1 MKKRVTVVVILCG
14 VLFRFFHL
22 GSHSFWCDEFLAIS
36 LARLKL
42 SEMLAF
48 IIRTDAHPPLFYT
61 IVHFVFNFTQSE
73 FGLRFL
79 PALFGAGAIFVFCL
93 LLKQWRDKD
102 YLFPLALFAFSPAAI
117 LWSQM
122 VKSYSM
128 LTFFTLLSAYAFFRY
143 AGSRRLVHAVLWV
156 ISALATLYLHN
167 FGVIVLF
174 AQVFTALL
182 YRKEWKLRVFVL
194 PFLIISLAYLPYLAG
209 PVFSQVAFVQSVS
222 RTSTNIFL
230 RFANIFFCFVF
241 GETLS
246 PLNLKLVIPG
256 GLVFLYLFVGGF
268 FRPQNMLKVFSFC
281 LLFSA
286 SVLTLFIPITIPQNL
301 IHLQPFFFVLVAY
314 GTDKIINKR
323 KRIILST
330 MAVLFFIPSLYYYY
344 RGESLQYHDASKLI
358 PYRQVSR
365 LIQDEGK
372 PGEAIIFTEVRSRSF
387 AGLIEP
393 ENPWDWYYKGNLPLI
408 EINPIN
414 VKEPYKELE
423 EIYEQYDGVWL
434 LLNYGLT
441 DRSWNDGI
449 KDFFLDGK
457 SVKIKELRLVKNYSF
472 LDYLKGKGKKE
483 YYFLEVYHLRKVQH
497 DE

>member
-1 MKKRVTVVVILCG
+1 MKRRIPFIIILLG
-14 VLFRFFHL
+14 SALRFFHL
-22 GSHSFWCDEFLAIS
+22 GNRSFWCDEFLAIS

-42 SEMLAF
+42 SEMLGF
-48 IIRTDAHPPLFYT
+48 IIGTDAHPPLFYT

-79 PALFGAGAIFVFCL
+79 PALFGAGAIFVFYL
-93 LLKQWRDKD
+93 LLKQRRDGD
-102 YLFPLALFAFSPAAI
+102 YLFPLALFALSPAAI

-128 LTFFTLLSAYAFFRY
+128 LTFFTLLSVYAFFSY
-143 AGSRRLVHAVLWV
+143 AKSRRRGHAALWAL
-156 ISALATLYLHN
+156 SALAALYLHN
-167 FGVIVLF
+167 YGVIVLA
-174 AQVFTALL
+174 AQVCTVFI
-182 YRKEWKLRVFVL
+182 YRKELRPKL
-194 PFLIISLAYLPYLAG
+194 FLTPLLVILLGYLPYLAG
-209 PVFSQVAFVQSVS
+209 PVFSQVSFVKGATHTV
-222 RTSTNIFL
+222 TNPFL
-230 RFANIFFCFVF
+230 RTAYVFYYNIF

-246 PLNLKLVIPG
+246 PINLKFVLPG
-256 GLVFLYLFVGGF
+256 VFLFFALFLRG
-268 FRPQNMLKVFSFC
+268 
-281 LLFSA
+281 LFSRRDLMHDFA
-286 SVLTLFIPITIPQNL
+286 LVVFMLALIFIVLIKATIPQNL
-301 IHLQPFFFVLVAY
+301 MHLQPFFFIIVAS
-314 GTDKIINKR
+314 GLQRVSSKR
-323 KRIILST
+323 WKSVFSVI
-330 MAVLFFIPSLYYYY
+330 AVLFFIPSLYYYY